1 MKSDVQPAPARASVI
16 RPRWLKVFRDLR
28 LHLPRTALVILAIV
42 VGLTGA
48 GAVLD
53 TWSLMRRVT
62 AQEYHASNP
71 ASATLR
77 VDSVS
82 AATVASI
89 RAMPAI
95 AAVQARRTVSGVA
108 RTRADPTP
116 RSLVLFALDDFTTAS
131 VGKIVGEQGEWP
143 PRTGAVAVEHSSLD
157 FASVALGD
165 SITLQM
171 GDDAAVT
178 VAVSGVARD
187 VGLAPGWMEHVVY
200 AFAAPSTLIMLGAPS
215 TFNELQIIVRDRTL
229 DRDGTRRVAYEVKQ
243 QLEREGYRVM
253 NVDVPV
259 PGQHIHAAQI
269 NSLLFTQGAFGAIA
283 LLLSGILVI
292 NLVAAMLA
300 GQVREIGVMKVLGA
314 TSQQLAVMYLVPA
327 CALGLIAS
335 AISIP
340 LAAII
345 GRAYAEFTAEML
357 NFSTT
362 GIAIPNQ
369 IFVWQLAV
377 GVVFPILAA
386 TIPVWRGCRIS
397 VGDALRDVGIEVSG
411 APARVGG
418 ITRLLGSMSSVSR
431 PLLLSLR
438 NAFRKRQR
446 MMLTLLTLAT
456 GGAVY
461 IGALNLKESVRGAVD
476 LLFGVQQFDLSLQLA
491 RPTTPDSVERAIS
504 AISGVAHEEAWS
516 ATRAS
521 VAHADSTTGNAFPI
535 SAPTPG
541 TLMLRHDMVAGR
553 WLLDRDARSL
563 VVNKR
568 LLDDEP
574 SLHVGDSVALNIGG
588 KLSAWQIVGV
598 VESGTSPTAY
608 APRNVV
614 AAMTLQ
620 GRVDRVVVAAT
631 SRTTASQ
638 LELMQRIRGVLA
650 DGGFVLESGQLMIEQ
665 RRVVEDH
672 LLMVAS
678 FLGAMSQLMIVVGG
692 LALASTMGMAV
703 LERTRE
709 IGVMRAIGARHGAI
723 MMMIQIEG
731 LVIAL
736 LGWALAIPLSLPVS
750 IVLGKAF
757 GRIMLPVPL
766 TYIPEFSGIVE
777 WLGVVLVVSLVACA
791 VPAWRAT
798 RITTRAALAYE

>member
-1 MKSDVQPAPARASVI
+1 MKSDVRPASARASVI
-16 RPRWLKVFRDLR
+16 APRWFKVFRDLR

-62 AQEYHASNP
+62 AQAYQASNP

-89 RAMPAI
+89 RAMPTI
-95 AAVQARRTVSGVA
+95 AAVQARRTVSGVV

-116 RSLVLFALDDFTTAS
+116 RPLVLFALDDFTTGS
-131 VGKIVGEQGEWP
+131 VGKISGEQGEWP
-143 PRTGAVAVEHSSLD
+143 PRAGTVAIEHSSLD
-157 FASVALGD
+157 FGSVALGD

-171 GDDAAVT
+171 GDSAAVT

-187 VGLAPGWMEHVVY
+187 VGLAPGWMEHLVY
-200 AFAAPSTLIMLGAPS
+200 AFAAPSTLTMLGAPT
-215 TFNELQIIVRDRTL
+215 TFNELQIVVRDRTL
-229 DRDGTRRVAYEVKQ
+229 DRDGTRRVAFEVKQ
-243 QLEREGYRVM
+243 QLERDGHRVR

-314 TSQQLAVMYLVPA
+314 TSQQLAAMYLLPA
-327 CALGLIAS
+327 CVLGLIAS

-345 GRAYAEFTAEML
+345 GRAYADFTAEML
-357 NFSTT
+357 NFSTR
-362 GIAIPNQ
+362 GIAIPSQ
-369 IFVWQLAV
+369 VFVWQLAV
-377 GVVFPILAA
+377 GIVFPILAA

-397 VGDALRDVGIEVSG
+397 VGDALRDVGIEVGG
-411 APARVGG
+411 ASARIGG
-418 ITRLLGSMSSVSR
+418 ITRLLGRMSNVSR
-431 PLLLSLR
+431 PVLLSLR

-476 LLFGVQQFDLSLQLA
+476 LLFGVQQFDLSVRLA
-491 RPTTPDSVERAIS
+491 RPTTPDSVERAI
-504 AISGVAHEEAWS
+504 ATVSGVARVEAWS

-521 VAHADSTTGNAFPI
+521 VAHADSTSGNAFLI
-535 SAPTPG
+535 SAPTSG
-541 TLMLRHDMVAGR
+541 TTMLKHDMVAGR
-553 WLLDRDARSL
+553 WLLEHDTRAL

-574 SLHVGDSVALNIGG
+574 SLHVGDSVALNIAG
-588 KLSAWQIVGV
+588 KLSAWQIIGV
-598 VESGTSPTAY
+598 VESGMAPTAY
-608 APRNVV
+608 APRNVI

-620 GRVDRVVVAAT
+620 GRVDRIVVAST
-631 SRTTASQ
+631 PRTAASQ
-638 LELMQRIRGVLA
+638 LELMQRIRDVLA
-650 DGGFVLESGQLMIEQ
+650 DDGFAVESGQLMIEQ

-750 IVLGKAF
+750 IVLGEAF

-777 WLGVVLVVSLVACA
+777 WFGVVLVVSLVACA